1 MLLLLPHACD
11 ISKQRSCSTRVTN
24 KSADHIGISN
34 LIRGIIHEHL
44 ALKRGGNAAGKDRP
58 ELVCASR
65 LICRLE
71 DRSWKYCWKDSD
83 LCGNLDTAVY
93 SRKRRSSTTMQKQFY
108 FNSTKESLSCNTKC
122 PSDREDILWKPK
134 FIRRLED
141 RSWKYCWKDSDLCGN
156 LDTVVYSRKRRS
168 STTLQKTIF
177 FNSTKESLSCNTKR
191 PSDREDI
198 LWKPKFIL
206 GSTAPPVGQ
215 GLFIEAPRSRKG

>member
-65 LICRLE
+65 LI
-71 DRSWKYCWKDSD
+71 
-83 LCGNLDTAVY
+83 
-93 SRKRRSSTTMQKQFY
+93 
-108 FNSTKESLSCNTKC
+108 
-122 PSDREDILWKPK
+122 
-134 FIRRLED
+134 RRLED

-156 LDTVVYSRKRRS
+156 LDTTVYSRKRRS
-168 STTLQKTIF
+168 STTMQKTIF
-177 FNSTKESLSCNTKR
+177 LTLRRKACIVIRNVLQTEKIFCGNQSLFVAQQ
-191 PSDREDI
+191 P
-198 LWKPKFIL
+198 L
-206 GSTAPPVGQ
+206 VGQ
-215 GLFIEAPRSRKG
+215 GLIIEAPRSRKG